1 MGETVNLRQARKQR
15 DRDAARKTADA
26 NAAKHGL
33 TKVAK
38 ALAKARADKARADL
52 DAHRRDPA
60 GGPADAAEP
69 EA

>member
-15 DRDAARKTADA
+15 ERDAARKAGDA

-52 DAHRRDPA
+52 DAHRR
-60 GGPADAAEP
+60 
-69 EA
+69 EAPPSDDE